1 MLLLTLA
8 IIPGV
13 IHGFASMVLVDVFV
27 GSDSVLKLLSIFV
40 FMAFTN
46 ISKFD
51 SEYSLPVIANSL
63 ISSSK
68 APKFDSQ

>member
-1 MLLLTLA
+1 M
-8 IIPGV
+8 
-13 IHGFASMVLVDVFV
+13 IHGLASMVLADYFV
-27 GSDSVLKLLSIFV
+27 ESDSVLKLLFIFV

-51 SEYSLPVIANSL
+51 SEYSLPAIANFL

>member
-1 MLLLTLA
+1 
-8 IIPGV
+8 
-13 IHGFASMVLVDVFV
+13 MVLVDVFV